1 MREQAD
7 VPFAALTTLRVG
19 GPAKRLLVAESDDDV
34 VAVVRQADRADRPV
48 LVIGDGSNLLV
59 GAEGFDGDV
68 VKISSSGITVGDHR
82 DDHVVL
88 DVAAGTSWDGVVA
101 DSVDRGW
108 GGLETLSGIP
118 GRAGA
123 TPVQNVGAYGHEIAD
138 VLRSV
143 RVLDRRSGVVRH
155 LPPDA
160 CGFGYR
166 TSWFKTHAQQL
177 VVLGVQLRLTIDGLS
192 TPTRYV
198 ELAEALGVEP
208 ERRCPVADVREA
220 VLELRRNKAMVLDPG
235 DHDTWSAGSFFT
247 NPMLDAAAAAALPAD
262 APRFRQLDGR
272 VKTSAAWL
280 IQRAGFERGYPGAAA
295 PARLSTRHVL
305 ALTNRGSATA
315 ADLLQLARE
324 VRDGVRREFAIE
336 LEPEPTLVGCSL

>member
-1 MREQAD
+1 
-7 VPFAALTTLRVG
+7 
-19 GPAKRLLVAESDDDV
+19 
-34 VAVVRQADRADRPV
+34 
-48 LVIGDGSNLLV
+48 
-59 GAEGFDGDV
+59 
-68 VKISSSGITVGDHR
+68 
-82 DDHVVL
+82 
-88 DVAAGTSWDGVVA
+88 
-101 DSVDRGW
+101 
-108 GGLETLSGIP
+108 
-118 GRAGA
+118 
-123 TPVQNVGAYGHEIAD
+123 
-138 VLRSV
+138 
-143 RVLDRRSGVVRH
+143 
-155 LPPDA
+155 
-160 CGFGYR
+160 
-166 TSWFKTHAQQL
+166 
-177 VVLGVQLRLTIDGLS
+177 
-192 TPTRYV
+192 
-198 ELAEALGVEP
+198 
-208 ERRCPVADVREA
+208 
-220 VLELRRNKAMVLDPG
+220 MVLDEA